1 MSSTQAAGDPF
12 EALGNAHRRD
22 IVEQVL
28 AGPKSVQQIADALPI
43 SRPAVSRHLR
53 VLSEAGLVIDEQVGA
68 RRMYRL
74 REEGAVAM
82 RDYMERVW
90 GEAAARFRLYAENTG
105 AAAPE

>member
-1 MSSTQAAGDPF
+1 MSRTQPAGDPF
-12 EALGNAHRRD
+12 EALGNSYRRE

-53 VLSEAGLVIDEQVGA
+53 VLSDAGLVIDEQVGA
-68 RRMYRL
+68 RRLYRL

-82 RDYMERVW
+82 RAYMERVW
-90 GEAAARFRLYAENTG
+90 GDAATRFRLYAENTG
-105 AAAPE
+105 SGETE